1 MYPEEFRTAAR
12 ERDLEEWRSSIT
24 DKRREVRRRDH
35 RQLPRQASPSHCDGH
50 RDGGE
55 RYGVRGDVWGLDDD
69 VSWAYDVLVQDGA
82 LLFDVLGRVWAR
94 ELYLRAEQPSRG
106 RRELRRQE
114 REP

>member
-1 MYPEEFRTAAR
+1 MKELFFHLKNNLTTCFDFAS
-12 ERDLEEWRSSIT
+12 RSSIT

-69 VSWAYDVLVQDGA
+69 VSWARDVFV
-82 LLFDVLGRVWAR
+82 
-94 ELYLRAEQPSRG
+94 
-106 RRELRRQE
+106 
-114 REP
+114 